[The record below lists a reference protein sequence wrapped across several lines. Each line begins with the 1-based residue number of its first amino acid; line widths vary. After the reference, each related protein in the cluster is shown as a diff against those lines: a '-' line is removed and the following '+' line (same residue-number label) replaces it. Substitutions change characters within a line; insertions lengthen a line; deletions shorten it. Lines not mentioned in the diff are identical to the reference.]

1 MEVCESGGEQPPL
14 LHWDRKLS
22 ELCEPADPDTLLS
35 HTLTEVMFPGTVTK
49 DSSQEIGVSALK
61 GEATGASLVALLKA
75 DNDKYHVKQ
84 AVAAFGEEDVVH
96 FTEFLDEFSPD
107 VLGQLL
113 NDPFLSEK
121 NEIME
126 VELSPASPA
135 PLIQAEHSYSLC
147 GDSRPQSPLTH
158 ISADD
163 NFNEGDLENEEWC
176 LATEFTPASIKTEP
190 GLCETSGLAPS
201 VSLTVTATSLEGE
214 QPELQTDALMKPLT
228 QKVLPEIK
236 LEPHEVDQFLNLS
249 SKEAVD
255 PLHLPPTPPSS
266 HGSDSEGGQSPA
278 RSLPPSSPI
287 QLQATAKVASRTASV
302 LTNSPLLTAPHMN
315 SSQVKIADPVLLAH
329 WSVLFPQRTG
339 TGPLI
344 LTEEEK
350 RTLIAE
356 GYPIPTKLP
365 LTKAEEKVLKKIR
378 RKIKNKIS
386 AQESRR
392 KKKEYMDSLEKK
404 VETCSNENSELRK
417 KVEVLENT
425 NRTLLQQLQRLQA
438 MVAGKVSRSCKAAST
453 QTGTCLM
460 MVVLCFAVVF
470 GSFSQSYGPYPSAT
484 KMVLPRQH
492 SSPESY
498 TDSIV
503 RSRSLLIYEEP
514 HQLEE
519 SSSPISFA
527 DRSDRQTD
535 TSKYTTLS
543 LEAVS
548 GTQQDDVMQFTI
560 ANETRLEKSVL
571 LGLQQHRVNSELEGN
586 ETLKII
592 EIDRRVN
599 ATS

>member
-1 MEVCESGGEQPPL
+1 MEVLESGEQNL

-22 ELCEPADPDTLLS
+22 ELSEP
-35 HTLTEVMFPGTVTK
+35 V
-49 DSSQEIGVSALK
+49 DSD
-61 GEATGASLVALLKA
+61 ALLY
-75 DNDKYHVKQ
+75 NT
-84 AVAAFGEEDVVH
+84 H
-96 FTEFLDEFSPD
+96 FTELLDDFSQD

-113 NDPFLSEK
+113 NDPFLSDKDEM
-121 NEIME
+121 ME

-163 NFNEGDLENEEWC
+163 NFNEADLDNEDWC
-176 LATEFTPASIKTEP
+176 LGSELTSTTVKTEP
-190 GLCETSGLAPS
+190 SMGEAPGLAPS
-201 VSLTVTATSLEGE
+201 ISLTTTPIPIALEGE
-214 QPELQTDALMKPLT
+214 EPQTQDNGMAKPLSH
-228 QKVLPEIK
+228 KALPEIK

-255 PLHLPPTPPSS
+255 TLHMPPTPPSS
-266 HGSDSEGGQSPA
+266 HGSDSEGSQSPA
-278 RSLPPSSPI
+278 RSLPPSSPT
-287 QLQATAKVASRTASV
+287 QLQATVKVTSRSASA
-302 LTNSPLLTAPHMN
+302 LTNSPLLTAPHKL
-315 SSQVKIADPVLLAH
+315 Q
-329 WSVLFPQRTG
+329 G
-339 TGPLI
+339 TGPLM

-365 LTKAEEKVLKKIR
+365 LTKAEEKALKKIR

-453 QTGTCLM
+453 QTGTCIM
-460 MVVLCFAVVF
+460 VVVLCFAITF
-470 GSFSQSYGPYPSAT
+470 GSFSQIYGPNSSIT
-484 KMVLPRQH
+484 KAVLPTQH
-492 SSPESY
+492 STPESY
-498 TDSIV
+498 AASIV
-503 RSRSLLIYEEP
+503 RSRSLLIYDGAP
-514 HQLEE
+514 PLEE
-519 SSSPISFA
+519 QHFS
-527 DRSDRQTD
+527 DRSNNWDRHLEASTH
-535 TSKYTTLS
+535 SALS
-543 LEAVS
+543 LESVARS
-548 GTQQDDVMQFTI
+548 HHDQVMEIMI

-571 LGLQQHRVNSELEGN
+571 VELQQHRINSELDAN

>member
-1 MEVCESGGEQPPL
+1 MEVLESGEPNL
-14 LHWDRKLS
+14 LQWDRKLS
-22 ELCEPADPDTLLS
+22 ELSEP
-35 HTLTEVMFPGTVTK
+35 V
-49 DSSQEIGVSALK
+49 DSD
-61 GEATGASLVALLKA
+61 ALL
-75 DNDKYHVKQ
+75 YST
-84 AVAAFGEEDVVH
+84 H
-96 FTEFLDEFSPD
+96 FTELLDEFSQD
-107 VLGQLL
+107 ILGQLL

-121 NEIME
+121 NEMME

-163 NFNEGDLENEEWC
+163 NFNEELENEDWC
-176 LATEFTPASIKTEP
+176 LGPELASATVKTEP
-190 GLCETSGLAPS
+190 SVGEAPGLAPS
-201 VSLTVTATSLEGE
+201 VSLTVTTSAMALDGE
-214 QPELQTDALMKPLT
+214 ESPLQDDGMAKPLSP
-228 QKVLPEIK
+228 KVLPEIK

-249 SKEAVD
+249 SKEVVD
-255 PLHLPPTPPSS
+255 TLHMPPTPPSS
-266 HGSDSEGGQSPA
+266 HGSDSEGGQSPT
-278 RSLPPSSPI
+278 RSLPPSSPT
-287 QLQATAKVASRTASV
+287 QLQANVKVTPRVASA
-302 LTNSPLLTAPHMN
+302 LTNSPLLTAPHKL
-315 SSQVKIADPVLLAH
+315 Q
-329 WSVLFPQRTG
+329 G

-365 LTKAEEKVLKKIR
+365 LTKAEEKALKKIR

-404 VETCSNENSELRK
+404 VESCSSENSELRK

-460 MVVLCFAVVF
+460 VVVLCFAIIF
-470 GSFSQSYGPYPSAT
+470 GSFSQTYGPRSSTT
-484 KMVLPRQH
+484 KAVLPNQH
-492 SSPESY
+492 STPESY
-498 TDSIV
+498 TASIV
-503 RSRSLLIYEEP
+503 RSRSLLTYEGPHPLEEP
-514 HQLEE
+514 HP
-519 SSSPISFA
+519 SDHSNSW
-527 DRSDRQTD
+527 DRHKDA
-535 TSKYTTLS
+535 SKHPALS
-543 LEAVS
+543 LESVS
-548 GTQQDDVMQFTI
+548 RVHRDQVTEITI
-560 ANETRLEKSVL
+560 ANETRLEKSVRVE
-571 LGLQQHRVNSELEGN
+571 LQQHRVGSELDAN
-586 ETLKII
+586 KTLKII

>member
-1 MEVCESGGEQPPL
+1 MGLKNLPDIPHIYQCPLHNSFLCKIHCNFQIHQES
-14 LHWDRKLS
+14 HK
-22 ELCEPADPDTLLS
+22 TLKS
-35 HTLTEVMFPGTVTK
+35 N
-49 DSSQEIGVSALK
+49 
-61 GEATGASLVALLKA
+61 ASLPNLSSETLSQLVEISAGLQNKPCLPLT
-75 DNDKYHVKQ
+75 Q
-84 AVAAFGEEDVVH
+84 H

-158 ISADD
+158 ISTDD

-176 LATEFTPASIKTEP
+176 LATEFTPAAIKTEP

-201 VSLTVTATSLEGE
+201 VSLTVTATSVEGD
-214 QPELQTDALMKPLT
+214 QPELQIDALMKPLT

-249 SKEAVD
+249 PKEAVD

-266 HGSDSEGGQSPA
+266 HDSDSEGAQSPA
-278 RSLPPSSPI
+278 RSLPPSSPV
-287 QLQATAKVASRTASV
+287 QLQATTKVVSRTASV
-302 LTNSPLLTAPHMN
+302 LSNSPLLTAPHKL
-315 SSQVKIADPVLLAH
+315 Q
-329 WSVLFPQRTG
+329 G

-498 TDSIV
+498 TDSI
-503 RSRSLLIYEEP
+503 
-514 HQLEE
+514 
-519 SSSPISFA
+519 
-527 DRSDRQTD
+527 DRNERQTD
-535 TSKYTTLS
+535 TSKFTTLS

-548 GTQQDDVMQFTI
+548 GTQQDDIMQLTI

-571 LGLQQHRVNSELEGN
+571 LDLQQHRVNSELEGN

-592 EIDRRVN
+592 EIDRRCPLMKKREKQGTRWEYN
-599 ATS
+599 

>member
-1 MEVCESGGEQPPL
+1 MT
-14 LHWDRKLS
+14 DRQGDKLS
-22 ELCEPADPDTLLS
+22 PAFLS
-35 HTLTEVMFPGTVTK
+35 P
-49 DSSQEIGVSALK
+49 Q
-61 GEATGASLVALLKA
+61 
-75 DNDKYHVKQ
+75 
-84 AVAAFGEEDVVH
+84 H

-158 ISADD
+158 ISTDD
-163 NFNEGDLENEEWC
+163 NFNEGDLENEEWR
-176 LATEFTPASIKTEP
+176 LATEFTSAAIKTEP

-201 VSLTVTATSLEGE
+201 VTLTITAMSLEGE
-214 QPELQTDALMKPLT
+214 QPELQTDAVMKPLM

-249 SKEAVD
+249 SKEVD

-278 RSLPPSSPI
+278 RSLPPSSPV
-287 QLQATAKVASRTASV
+287 QHQATAKVVSRTAAV
-302 LTNSPLLTAPHMN
+302 LSNSPLLTAPHKL
-315 SSQVKIADPVLLAH
+315 Q
-329 WSVLFPQRTG
+329 G

-470 GSFSQSYGPYPSAT
+470 GSFSQSCGPYPSAT

-492 SSPESY
+492 SSLESY

-514 HQLEE
+514 HQQEE
-519 SSSPISFA
+519 PASPISFA

-535 TSKYTTLS
+535 TSKFTTLS

-548 GTQQDDVMQFTI
+548 GTQQDDIMQFTI
-560 ANETRLEKSVL
+560 ANETRPEKSVL

>member
-22 ELCEPADPDTLLS
+22 ELCEPADPETLLS
-35 HTLTEVMFPGTVTK
+35 RT
-49 DSSQEIGVSALK
+49 
-61 GEATGASLVALLKA
+61 
-75 DNDKYHVKQ
+75 
-84 AVAAFGEEDVVH
+84 H

-158 ISADD
+158 ISTDD

-176 LATEFTPASIKTEP
+176 LATEFTPAAIKTEP

-249 SKEAVD
+249 SKEVD

-278 RSLPPSSPI
+278 RSLPPSSPV
-287 QLQATAKVASRTASV
+287 QLQATAKVASRAASM
-302 LTNSPLLTAPHMN
+302 LSNSPLLTAPHKL
-315 SSQVKIADPVLLAH
+315 Q
-329 WSVLFPQRTG
+329 G

-514 HQLEE
+514 QQLEE
-519 SSSPISFA
+519 PSSAISFA

-535 TSKYTTLS
+535 TSKFTALS
-543 LEAVS
+543 LEAVP
-548 GTQQDDVMQFTI
+548 GTPQDEIMQFTI

-571 LGLQQHRVNSELEGN
+571 LGLQQRRVNSELEGN

>member
-1 MEVCESGGEQPPL
+1 MEVCESGEQLPL

-22 ELCEPADPDTLLS
+22 ELCEPADPDTLLG
-35 HTLTEVMFPGTVTK
+35 HT
-49 DSSQEIGVSALK
+49 
-61 GEATGASLVALLKA
+61 
-75 DNDKYHVKQ
+75 
-84 AVAAFGEEDVVH
+84 H
-96 FTEFLDEFSPD
+96 FTEFLDEFSTD

-121 NEIME
+121 NEVME

-158 ISADD
+158 ISTDD
-163 NFNEGDLENEEWC
+163 NFNEGDLENEDWC
-176 LATEFTPASIKTEP
+176 LGSELTPAAIKTEP
-190 GLCETSGLAPS
+190 VLCLTPAAIKTEPALYETSGLTPS
-201 VSLTVTATSLEGE
+201 VSLTVTATSLKEE
-214 QPELQTDALMKPLT
+214 QAELHTDALMKPLS
-228 QKVLPEIK
+228 QKALPEIK

-287 QLQATAKVASRTASV
+287 QLQATAKVASRTASA
-302 LTNSPLLTAPHMN
+302 LSNSPLLTAPHKL
-315 SSQVKIADPVLLAH
+315 Q
-329 WSVLFPQRTG
+329 G

-404 VETCSNENSELRK
+404 VENCSNENSELRK
-417 KVEVLENT
+417 KVEVLEST

-519 SSSPISFA
+519 SSSPISSA
-527 DRSDRQTD
+527 DRNDRHAD
-535 TSKYTTLS
+535 PPKYAALA
-543 LEAVS
+543 LEAVP
-548 GTQQDDVMQFTI
+548 VMQRDDIMEFTI
-560 ANETRLEKSVL
+560 ANETRLEKAVL
-571 LGLQQHRVNSELEGN
+571 LGLQQHRVNSEIEGN

>member
-1 MEVCESGGEQPPL
+1 
-14 LHWDRKLS
+14 
-22 ELCEPADPDTLLS
+22 LLS
-35 HTLTEVMFPGTVTK
+35 P
-49 DSSQEIGVSALK
+49 Q
-61 GEATGASLVALLKA
+61 
-75 DNDKYHVKQ
+75 
-84 AVAAFGEEDVVH
+84 H

-158 ISADD
+158 ISTDD

-176 LATEFTPASIKTEP
+176 LATEFTPPAIKTEP

-214 QPELQTDALMKPLT
+214 QPELQTDALVLQTLMKPLT

-278 RSLPPSSPI
+278 RSLPPSSPV

-302 LTNSPLLTAPHMN
+302 LSNSPLLTAPHKL
-315 SSQVKIADPVLLAH
+315 Q
-329 WSVLFPQRTG
+329 G

-519 SSSPISFA
+519 PSSPISFA
-527 DRSDRQTD
+527 DRNDRLTD
-535 TSKYTTLS
+535 TSKFTTLS

-548 GTQQDDVMQFTI
+548 GTQQDDIMQFTI
-560 ANETRLEKSVL
+560 ANETRLDKSVM

>member
-1 MEVCESGGEQPPL
+1 
-14 LHWDRKLS
+14 
-22 ELCEPADPDTLLS
+22 
-35 HTLTEVMFPGTVTK
+35 
-49 DSSQEIGVSALK
+49 
-61 GEATGASLVALLKA
+61 
-75 DNDKYHVKQ
+75 
-84 AVAAFGEEDVVH
+84 H

-158 ISADD
+158 ISTDD

-190 GLCETSGLAPS
+190 GLCETPGLAPS
-201 VSLTVTATSLEGE
+201 GSLTATSLEGE

-302 LTNSPLLTAPHMN
+302 LSNSPLLTAPHKL
-315 SSQVKIADPVLLAH
+315 Q
-329 WSVLFPQRTG
+329 G

-519 SSSPISFA
+519 PSSPIFA

-535 TSKYTTLS
+535 TPKFSALS
-543 LEAVS
+543 LEAVA
-548 GTQQDDVMQFTI
+548 GTQQDDIMQFTI

>member
-1 MEVCESGGEQPPL
+1 
-14 LHWDRKLS
+14 
-22 ELCEPADPDTLLS
+22 
-35 HTLTEVMFPGTVTK
+35 
-49 DSSQEIGVSALK
+49 
-61 GEATGASLVALLKA
+61 
-75 DNDKYHVKQ
+75 
-84 AVAAFGEEDVVH
+84 H
-96 FTEFLDEFSPD
+96 FTEFLDEFSTD

-121 NEIME
+121 NEVME

-158 ISADD
+158 ISTDD
-163 NFNEGDLENEEWC
+163 NFNEGDLENEDWC
-176 LATEFTPASIKTEP
+176 LGSELTPAAIKTEP
-190 GLCETSGLAPS
+190 VLCETSGLTPS
-201 VSLTVTATSLEGE
+201 VSLTVTATSLDGE
-214 QPELQTDALMKPLT
+214 QAELHTDALMKPLS
-228 QKVLPEIK
+228 QRALPEIK

-249 SKEAVD
+249 SKE
-255 PLHLPPTPPSS
+255 
-266 HGSDSEGGQSPA
+266 
-278 RSLPPSSPI
+278 
-287 QLQATAKVASRTASV
+287 
-302 LTNSPLLTAPHMN
+302 
-315 SSQVKIADPVLLAH
+315 
-329 WSVLFPQRTG
+329 
-339 TGPLI
+339 
-344 LTEEEK
+344 EEEK

-404 VETCSNENSELRK
+404 VENCSNENSELRK
-417 KVEVLENT
+417 KVEVLEST

-460 MVVLCFAVVF
+460 
-470 GSFSQSYGPYPSAT
+470 SYGPYPSAT

-519 SSSPISFA
+519 SSNPISSA
-527 DRSDRQTD
+527 DRNDRHAD
-535 TSKYTTLS
+535 TPKYAALAV
-543 LEAVS
+543 EAVPVM
-548 GTQQDDVMQFTI
+548 QQDDIMEFTI

-571 LGLQQHRVNSELEGN
+571 LGLQQHRVNSEIEGN

-592 EIDRRVN
+592 ELDRRVN

>member
-1 MEVCESGGEQPPL
+1 MEVCESGAEQPLL

-22 ELCEPADPDTLLS
+22 ELCEPADPDTLLC
-35 HTLTEVMFPGTVTK
+35 HT
-49 DSSQEIGVSALK
+49 
-61 GEATGASLVALLKA
+61 
-75 DNDKYHVKQ
+75 
-84 AVAAFGEEDVVH
+84 H

-158 ISADD
+158 ISTDD
-163 NFNEGDLENEEWC
+163 NFNEGSDLENEEWC
-176 LATEFTPASIKTEP
+176 LATELSPAAIKTEP
-190 GLCETSGLAPS
+190 ALCETSGLAPS
-201 VSLTVTATSLEGE
+201 VSLTVTATSLDGE
-214 QPELQTDALMKPLT
+214 QHELQTDALMKPLS

-266 HGSDSEGGQSPA
+266 HGSDSEGGQSPT

-287 QLQATAKVASRTASV
+287 QLQATAKVASRTASA
-302 LTNSPLLTAPHMN
+302 LSNSPLLTAPHKL
-315 SSQVKIADPVLLAH
+315 Q
-329 WSVLFPQRTG
+329 G

-503 RSRSLLIYEEP
+503 RSRSLLIYEES

-527 DRSDRQTD
+527 DRNDRQAD
-535 TSKYTTLS
+535 TSKYPALS
-543 LEAVS
+543 LAAMP
-548 GTQQDDVMQFTI
+548 GTQQDDIMQFTI

>member
-1 MEVCESGGEQPPL
+1 MWCQSL
-14 LHWDRKLS
+14 CLS
-22 ELCEPADPDTLLS
+22 YILF
-35 HTLTEVMFPGTVTK
+35 HTQ
-49 DSSQEIGVSALK
+49 S
-61 GEATGASLVALLKA
+61 
-75 DNDKYHVKQ
+75 
-84 AVAAFGEEDVVH
+84 H

-158 ISADD
+158 ISTDD

-176 LATEFTPASIKTEP
+176 LATELTPAAIKTEP
-190 GLCETSGLAPS
+190 VLCETSGLAPS

-214 QPELQTDALMKPLT
+214 QPELQTDALVLAEFLSSL

-287 QLQATAKVASRTASV
+287 QLQATAKMTSRTASA
-302 LTNSPLLTAPHMN
+302 LSNSPLLTAPHKL
-315 SSQVKIADPVLLAH
+315 Q
-329 WSVLFPQRTG
+329 G

-425 NRTLLQQLQRLQA
+425 NSFDVH
-438 MVAGKVSRSCKAAST
+438 MC
-453 QTGTCLM
+453 

-527 DRSDRQTD
+527 DRNDRQAD
-535 TSKYTTLS
+535 TSKYTALS
-543 LEAVS
+543 LEAMP
-548 GTQQDDVMQFTI
+548 GTQQDDIMQFTI
-560 ANETRLEKSVL
+560 ANEMRLEKSVL

>member
-1 MEVCESGGEQPPL
+1 MEACEGGEQPPL
-14 LHWDRKLS
+14 LLLQWDRKLS
-22 ELCEPADPDTLLS
+22 ELCEPADPD
-35 HTLTEVMFPGTVTK
+35 
-49 DSSQEIGVSALK
+49 
-61 GEATGASLVALLKA
+61 ALLG
-75 DNDKYHVKQ
+75 HT
-84 AVAAFGEEDVVH
+84 H

-121 NEIME
+121 NEVME

-158 ISADD
+158 ISTDD
-163 NFNEGDLENEEWC
+163 NFNEAGGACCRFHKFGCVSLRTTNKTCEKAFQGDLENEEWC
-176 LATEFTPASIKTEP
+176 LGTELTPAAIKTEP
-190 GLCETSGLAPS
+190 ALCETSGLTPS
-201 VSLTVTATSLEGE
+201 VSLTVTATSLDGE
-214 QPELQTDALMKPLT
+214 QAELQADALMKPLS

-249 SKEAVD
+249 SKEVD

-287 QLQATAKVASRTASV
+287 QLQAMAKVTSRTASA
-302 LTNSPLLTAPHMN
+302 LSNSPLLTAPHKL
-315 SSQVKIADPVLLAH
+315 Q
-329 WSVLFPQRTG
+329 G

-404 VETCSNENSELRK
+404 VENCSNENSELRK

-438 MVAGKVSRSCKAAST
+438 IVAGKVSRSCKAAST

-527 DRSDRQTD
+527 DRNDRHAD
-535 TSKYTTLS
+535 SSKYTALA
-543 LEAVS
+543 LEAVP
-548 GTQQDDVMQFTI
+548 GMQRDDIMEFTI

-571 LGLQQHRVNSELEGN
+571 LGLQQHRVNSEIEGN

>member
-35 HTLTEVMFPGTVTK
+35 RT
-49 DSSQEIGVSALK
+49 
-61 GEATGASLVALLKA
+61 
-75 DNDKYHVKQ
+75 
-84 AVAAFGEEDVVH
+84 H

-158 ISADD
+158 ISTDD

-176 LATEFTPASIKTEP
+176 LAAEFTPAAIKTEP

-278 RSLPPSSPI
+278 RSLPPSSPV
-287 QLQATAKVASRTASV
+287 QLQATAKVASRTASM
-302 LTNSPLLTAPHMN
+302 LSNSPLLTAPHEITGDWPPHPDRGREEDADSRGLSN
-315 SSQVKIADPVLLAH
+315 PYQTAPDKSRGESSKENPQENKKQV
-329 WSVLFPQRTG
+329 
-339 TGPLI
+339 
-344 LTEEEK
+344 
-350 RTLIAE
+350 
-356 GYPIPTKLP
+356 
-365 LTKAEEKVLKKIR
+365 
-378 RKIKNKIS
+378 
-386 AQESRR
+386 
-392 KKKEYMDSLEKK
+392 
-404 VETCSNENSELRK
+404 
-417 KVEVLENT
+417 
-425 NRTLLQQLQRLQA
+425 QQLQRLQA
-438 MVAGKVSRSCKAAST
+438 VVAGKVSRSCKAAST

-514 HQLEE
+514 QQLEE
-519 SSSPISFA
+519 APSPLSFA

-535 TSKYTTLS
+535 TSKFTALS

-548 GTQQDDVMQFTI
+548 GTQQDDIMQVTI

>member
-1 MEVCESGGEQPPL
+1 MEVCESGGEQPQL

-22 ELCEPADPDTLLS
+22 ELCEPADPDTLLC
-35 HTLTEVMFPGTVTK
+35 HT
-49 DSSQEIGVSALK
+49 
-61 GEATGASLVALLKA
+61 
-75 DNDKYHVKQ
+75 
-84 AVAAFGEEDVVH
+84 H

-158 ISADD
+158 ISTDD
-163 NFNEGDLENEEWC
+163 NFTEGDLENEEWC
-176 LATEFTPASIKTEP
+176 LATELTPAAIKAEP
-190 GLCETSGLAPS
+190 VLCETSGLAPS
-201 VSLTVTATSLEGE
+201 VSLTVTTTSLEGE
-214 QPELQTDALMKPLT
+214 QPELQTDALVPADFL

-287 QLQATAKVASRTASV
+287 QLPATAKVTSRTASA
-302 LTNSPLLTAPHMN
+302 LSNSPLLTAPHKL
-315 SSQVKIADPVLLAH
+315 Q
-329 WSVLFPQRTG
+329 G

-425 NRTLLQQLQRLQA
+425 N
-438 MVAGKVSRSCKAAST
+438 SI
-453 QTGTCLM
+453 
-460 MVVLCFAVVF
+460 VLY
-470 GSFSQSYGPYPSAT
+470 FSQSYGPYPSAT

-527 DRSDRQTD
+527 DRNDRQAD
-535 TSKYTTLS
+535 TSKYTALS
-543 LEAVS
+543 LEAMP
-548 GTQQDDVMQFTI
+548 GAQQDDIMQFTI

-599 ATS
+599 ATA

>member
-1 MEVCESGGEQPPL
+1 
-14 LHWDRKLS
+14 
-22 ELCEPADPDTLLS
+22 
-35 HTLTEVMFPGTVTK
+35 
-49 DSSQEIGVSALK
+49 
-61 GEATGASLVALLKA
+61 
-75 DNDKYHVKQ
+75 
-84 AVAAFGEEDVVH
+84 H

-158 ISADD
+158 ISTDD
-163 NFNEGDLENEEWC
+163 NFNEGSDLENEEWC
-176 LATEFTPASIKTEP
+176 LGTELTPAAIKTEP
-190 GLCETSGLAPS
+190 ALCETSGLAPS

-214 QPELQTDALMKPLT
+214 QPELQTDALMKPLS

-266 HGSDSEGGQSPA
+266 HGSDSEGGLSPA

-287 QLQATAKVASRTASV
+287 QLQATAKVTSRAASALS
-302 LTNSPLLTAPHMN
+302 NSPLLTAPHKL
-315 SSQVKIADPVLLAH
+315 Q
-329 WSVLFPQRTG
+329 G

-519 SSSPISFA
+519 SSSPVSFA
-527 DRSDRQTD
+527 DRNDRQAD
-535 TSKYTTLS
+535 TSKYTALS
-543 LEAVS
+543 LEAMP
-548 GTQQDDVMQFTI
+548 GTQQDDIMQFTI